1 MSPVA
6 GTVLVIDQ
14 GRDIFDALLQA
25 TDAQQ
30 VHLDYA
36 SSLAEGLKKSRTGG
50 HQVILMRDTLP
61 DGEACYAVEDFQA
74 VSTLVEIII
83 FTTTGDVAQAEIAMK
98 SGVFEYLIDH
108 APEKVLPELLQRALQ
123 YNASRIDELRRTED
137 AFRDKLK
144 DHGIIGKS
152 SVMQQCISFVA
163 RIAPSDANVLITG
176 ETGTGKELFA
186 ALIHR
191 LSSRA
196 SHNLTIV
203 DCAALPA
210 ALVESILF
218 GHAKG
223 SFTGADKKQLGLV
236 KQADGGTLFLDEV
249 AEMPLETQ
257 KKFLRVIQER
267 KYLPVGGSVETSS
280 DFRLIAATNKDLV
293 AMVEEGSFR
302 EDLFFRLKTFH
313 LELPPLRMRATDIAE
328 LVYYYRDTYCRHHKL
343 AKKNLA
349 PDFAMLLGDYDWPG
363 NVRELF
369 QAVECAIAGA
379 QDGSVLYAKHLPLNI
394 RLEITRK
401 KIAAMKPADAISP
414 AAETTP
420 QRAPELYDEAEMPTL
435 KGARDQAIADQ
446 EERYLRQLLAVA
458 DGNIQKGCEISGLSR
473 SRLYDLLKKYQLA
486 AK

>member
-1 MSPVA
+1 MSDIVA
-6 GTVLVIDQ
+6 PVLVID
-14 GRDIFDALLQA
+14 RDHKVFDALA
-25 TDAQQ
+25 KCTDKQK
-30 VHLDYA
+30 VHLDYV
-36 SSLAEGLKKSRTGG
+36 SSLAEGLKNSRRDSP
-50 HQVILMRDTLP
+50 QVILMRDSLS
-61 DGEACYAVEDFQA
+61 DGDACFAVDDFQA
-74 VSTLVEIII
+74 LANPAEVII
-83 FTTTGDVAQAEIAMK
+83 FTTAGDVAQAEIAIK
-98 SGVFEYLIDH
+98 SGVWEYVIDP
-108 APEKVLPELLQRALQ
+108 APQKVLPELLQRALQ
-123 YNASRIDELRRTED
+123 YRESRKDELRRTED

-144 DHGIIGKS
+144 AHGIIGQS
-152 SVMQQCISFVA
+152 SLMQQCINFVA

-191 LSSRA
+191 LSPRVA
-196 SHNLTIV
+196 HKMTIV

-210 ALVESILF
+210 TLVESILF

-267 KYLPVGGSVETSS
+267 KYLPVGGTVETSS
-280 DFRLIAATNKDLV
+280 DFRLIAATNKDLS
-293 AMVEEGSFR
+293 AMVEAGTFR

-313 LELPPLRMRATDIAE
+313 LELPPLRMRATDISE
-328 LVYYYRDTYCRHHKL
+328 LVYYFRDTYCRHHKL

-349 PDFAMLLGDYDWPG
+349 PDFAMLLGKYDWPG

-379 QDGSVLYAKHLPLNI
+379 QDSAVLYAKHLPLNI
-394 RLEITRK
+394 RIEITK
-401 KIAAMKPADAISP
+401 QKIAAMNTEGMPENEP
-414 AAETTP
+414 NPET
-420 QRAPELYDEAEMPTL
+420 YDDAEMPTL
-435 KGARDQAIADQ
+435 KGARDKAIADQ
-446 EERYLRQLLAVA
+446 EEKYLRRLMAVA
-458 DGNIQKGCEISGLSR
+458 DGNIPKGCEISGLSR
-473 SRLYDLLKKYQLA
+473 SRLYDLLKKYQLV